1 MRTSVYPRV
10 VKIISECSTRIRVID
25 SETYKVHNIVINGQ
39 LRQYADKT
47 LTLRKSKEY
56 GRYQRERTWMISQF
70 EIEKAFKK
78 YCKKHPSVKARVKNS
93 VNSLTPTDVEQ
104 IIKIASYDMINLR
117 LVTVLK

>member
-56 GRYQRERTWMISQF
+56 SIPTSRRILTAQVFTDLLRASCTVVYPPYTSGRLWGHIV
-70 EIEKAFKK
+70 
-78 YCKKHPSVKARVKNS
+78 PSFTVVTGASSYTVPI
-93 VNSLTPTDVEQ
+93 VATPVS
-104 IIKIASYDMINLR
+104 IAGA
-117 LVTVLK
+117 